1 MTPTFTEILVN
12 AKSPFTILS
21 PSRSLPISNLEN
33 QNFISF
39 FENFLNCVLLTV
51 EEAPAASISSLLRS
65 LFLFLSLFQF
75 FPSLFI
81 LLSFSLSFILAI
93 SPSLSFSL
101 YISFFSLYLPLS
113 FSISVSFSKLHS
125 YSFSKFLTISLSL

>member
-1 MTPTFTEILVN
+1 MTPTFTETLVN

-51 EEAPAASISSLLRS
+51 EEAPAASISSLLLS

-75 FPSLFI
+75 FPSLSI
-81 LLSFSLSFILAI
+81 LLSLSLSSYLP
-93 SPSLSFSL
+93 PSLFHSC
-101 YISFFSLYLPLS
+101 YL
-113 FSISVSFSKLHS
+113 
-125 YSFSKFLTISLSL
+125 SLSLFLSIYQFLFFISSSLFLYLCFFL

>member
-1 MTPTFTEILVN
+1 MTPTFTEILVK

-81 LLSFSLSFILAI
+81 LLSFSLSSYLP
-93 SPSLSFSL
+93 PSLFHSCYLSLFLSL
-101 YISFFSLYLPLS
+101 YQFLSFLFFISSSLFLYLSFFL
-113 FSISVSFSKLHS
+113 
-125 YSFSKFLTISLSL
+125 